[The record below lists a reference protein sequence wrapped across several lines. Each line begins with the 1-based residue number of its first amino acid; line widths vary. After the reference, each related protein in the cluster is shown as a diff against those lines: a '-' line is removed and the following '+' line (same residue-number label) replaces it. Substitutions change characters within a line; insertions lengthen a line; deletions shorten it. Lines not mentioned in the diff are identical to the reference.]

1 MGRLEPA
8 AFESLERLGHAV
20 VSQLRRRLEMMA
32 VEMTEEQIR
41 FSRLLGWQLLAL
53 FFSSMTAA
61 LAATLIIA
69 AFWDTAL
76 RIEAIGWTLLVASAA
91 SGGLWF
97 TYRQVL
103 RRKPVVFRQT
113 IDELRKDA
121 EALDPARQEG
131 AQP

>member
-1 MGRLEPA
+1 MGRLEPV

-20 VSQLRRRLEMMA
+20 VSQLRRRLEMIA

-76 RIEAIGWTLLVASAA
+76 RIEAIGWTLLVVSLAS
-91 SGGLWF
+91 SGLWF
-97 TYRQVL
+97 RYRQVL

-121 EALDPARQEG
+121 EALDPAGHGG
-131 AQP
+131 ARP